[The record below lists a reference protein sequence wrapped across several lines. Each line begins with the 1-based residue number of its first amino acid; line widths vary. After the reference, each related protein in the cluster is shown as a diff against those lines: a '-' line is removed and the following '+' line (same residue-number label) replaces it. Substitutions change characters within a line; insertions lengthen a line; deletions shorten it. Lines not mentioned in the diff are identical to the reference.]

1 MDRWAFQ
8 APSGSEVLNT
18 HRSLEWLQSGN
29 ARPLKGGQV
38 YMMVEKS
45 PRMNILEA
53 PGKPEPCCS
62 RFEGRG
68 RINRAGGER
77 RLSGDLM
84 VTLLREALF

>member
-1 MDRWAFQ
+1 
-8 APSGSEVLNT
+8 
-18 HRSLEWLQSGN
+18 
-29 ARPLKGGQV
+29 
-38 YMMVEKS
+38 MMVEKS